1 MTTTSPRVPR
11 SADPDESTDP
21 AGPSLP
27 LSALERGGH
36 AAGTTA
42 EQAVRDVVDT
52 ARTAEA
58 HGYRRFWVAEHH
70 AVRTGVSSSPAVLIA
85 HIAARTERIRVG
97 SGGVM
102 LPNHP
107 PYTVAEQF
115 ATLQTLH
122 PGRVDL
128 GIGRPS
134 GGSTEAHRLLEAAL
148 RRAPGAGTGFPAQI
162 DELLGV
168 LFGRGPDR
176 NRYHSLPLTP
186 RPATPP
192 EVHVLGAGTTSA
204 RLAGERGLPFVYG
217 HHLSRAVCRPEAV
230 EGYRSAFRPDPDHP
244 GQDGTR
250 PHLAV
255 SVHVVCAETDELA
268 ESLALRTAAHVAA
281 RSGDAAPLGPSSP
294 AREEHLARRTLDEY
308 QVVHGAPAKVAAE
321 LAALAARFAADELMI
336 APFEL
341 TGQARAR
348 TLRLTARV
356 RVAPPAHRAA
366 ARR

>member
-1 MTTTSPRVPR
+1 MTTTSRHAPR
-11 SADPDESTDP
+11 SADPAE
-21 AGPSLP
+21 PSLP
-27 LSALERGGH
+27 LSVLERGGH
-36 AAGTTA
+36 PAGTSA
-42 EQAVRDVVDT
+42 EQAVRDMVDT
-52 ARTAEA
+52 ARTADA

-70 AVRTGVSSSPAVLIA
+70 AVRTSASSSPAVLIA

-122 PGRVDL
+122 PGRIDL

-148 RRAPGAGTGFPAQI
+148 RRAPGAGTAFPAQI

-168 LFGRGPDR
+168 LFRRGPDR
-176 NRYHSLPLTP
+176 NRFHSLPLTP
-186 RPATPP
+186 RSATPP

-217 HHLSRAVCRPEAV
+217 HHLSRSVCRPEAV
-230 EGYRSAFRPDPDHP
+230 EGYRAAFRPDPDHP
-244 GQDGTR
+244 GQDGSR

-268 ESLALRTAAHVAA
+268 ESLALRTAVHLAVH
-281 RSGDAAPLGPSSP
+281 SGNTTSLGPLSP
-294 AREEHLARRTLDEY
+294 AREEHLARRILDEY

-321 LAALAARFAADELMI
+321 LEALAALFTADELMI
-336 APFEL
+336 APFEVS
-341 TGQARAR
+341 GEARAR
-348 TLRLTARV
+348 TLRHTARA
-356 RVAPPAHRAA
+356 RVTSPARRA

>member
-1 MTTTSPRVPR
+1 MTTTSQHAPR
-11 SADPDESTDP
+11 SVDPVE
-21 AGPSLP
+21 PSLP
-27 LSALERGGH
+27 LSVLERGGH
-36 AAGTTA
+36 PAGTSA
-42 EQAVRDVVDT
+42 EQAVRDMVDT
-52 ARTAEA
+52 ARTADA

-70 AVRTGVSSSPAVLIA
+70 AVRTSASSAPAVLIA

-102 LPNHP
+102 LPHHP
-107 PYTVAEQF
+107 PYAVAEQF

-122 PGRVDL
+122 PGRIDL

-134 GGSTEAHRLLEAAL
+134 VGRTEGHRLLEAAL

-176 NRYHSLPLTP
+176 DRFHSLPLTP

-217 HHLSRAVCRPEAV
+217 HHLSRSVCRPEAV
-230 EGYRSAFRPDPDHP
+230 EGYRAGFRPDPDHP
-244 GQDGTR
+244 GQDGSR

-268 ESLALRTAAHVAA
+268 ESLALRTAVHMAAH
-281 RSGDAAPLGPSSP
+281 SGNSAFPGPLSP
-294 AREEHLARRTLDEY
+294 AREEHLARRILDEY
-308 QVVHGAPAKVAAE
+308 QVVHGSPAKVGAE
-321 LAALAARFAADELMI
+321 LEALADLFAADELMI
-336 APFEL
+336 APFEV
-341 TGQARAR
+341 GGKARAR
-348 TLRLTARV
+348 TLRHTARA
-356 RVAPPAHRAA
+356 RVTSPARRTAHR
-366 ARR
+366 